1 MTENKLKGMLIDIQR
16 CSMYDGPG
24 VRTSVF
30 FKGCP
35 LSCEWCH
42 NPESQS
48 FHPQLAFHSGLYIGC
63 KSCAFICSDVHSI
76 LNDQHRVDFSKCITR
91 GKCIENCPTGALKI
105 YGKEFTVDEVMEIVK
120 RDRVYYEQTGGGL
133 TISGG
138 EPFAQFEFLMLIL
151 KAAKSEHIHTCVETC
166 GYATRNIFVEAM
178 PYIDLFLYD
187 YKITS
192 PKIHEVF
199 TGVDNKLILDNLSFL
214 SDNNKKIIL
223 RCSIIP
229 GINDNMEHF
238 YRIYQMEKRYPNL
251 VGIEIMHY
259 HDFGKDKANAIGRT
273 YGITAPTADVE
284 IKNIWRKQLRDCGCS
299 PNTVNSF

>member
-1 MTENKLKGMLIDIQR
+1 MTQNKLKAMLIDIQR

-30 FKGCP
+30 LKGCP
-35 LSCEWCH
+35 LSCKWCH

-48 FHPQLAFHSGLYIGC
+48 FRPQLAFHSGLCSGC
-63 KSCAFICSDVHSI
+63 KSCALVCPDVHSFP
-76 LNDQHRVDFSKCITR
+76 NDQHRVDFSKCITR

-138 EPFAQFEFLMLIL
+138 EPFAQFEFLILLL

-214 SDNNKKIIL
+214 YDNNKKIIL
-223 RCSIIP
+223 RCPIIP
-229 GINDNMEHF
+229 GINDNTEHF

-251 VGIEIMHY
+251 VGIEIMPY
-259 HDFGKDKANAIGRT
+259 HDFGKDKANAIGKT
-273 YGITAPTADVE
+273 YEITAATVNVE